1 MWQEIIKAILFG
13 ILEGVTEWLPI
24 SSTGHLILLNDVLC
38 LSMRPAVLELFEVVI
53 QLGAILAVAVLF
65 WQTLNPFTRTKSK
78 AERAAAFALW
88 GKVLVAVLPSVVLG
102 FLLDDFLNVHFYNAP
117 VVAAM
122 LIVYGVAFLLVERR
136 ARIPKT
142 GTVED
147 ITPRTAFG
155 VGLFQVL
162 AMIPGTSRSGATI
175 LGGVLLGLSRPA
187 AAEFSFFLG
196 IPTMAGAGLL
206 KAVKFFAAGERLTP
220 SDGILLGIGTLTA
233 FWVSLVVIRFL
244 MDFVRRRSFAPFGV
258 YRIALGAA
266 VLVLHFV

>member
-117 VVAAM
+117 VVAQNA
-122 LIVYGVAFLLVERR
+122 LCRGRYSAHSAWRRTISSACHDPRHVALGGDHPWRR
-136 ARIPKT
+136 VA
-142 GTVED
+142 GTV
-147 ITPRTAFG
+147 P
-155 VGLFQVL
+155 
-162 AMIPGTSRSGATI
+162 SRRRR
-175 LGGVLLGLSRPA
+175 VFVLSRH
-187 AAEFSFFLG
+187 SHHG
-196 IPTMAGAGLL
+196 G
-206 KAVKFFAAGERLTP
+206 
-220 SDGILLGIGTLTA
+220 
-233 FWVSLVVIRFL
+233 
-244 MDFVRRRSFAPFGV
+244 RR
-258 YRIALGAA
+258 
-266 VLVLHFV
+266 